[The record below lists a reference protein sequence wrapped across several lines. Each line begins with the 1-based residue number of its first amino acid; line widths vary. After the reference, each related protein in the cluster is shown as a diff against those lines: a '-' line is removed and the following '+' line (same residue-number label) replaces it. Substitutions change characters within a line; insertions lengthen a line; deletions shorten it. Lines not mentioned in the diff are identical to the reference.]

1 MLRIRGLTKNYKTNS
16 GDVQAVKEVDL
27 DVGVGEIVTLLGPSG
42 CGKTTMLR
50 CVAGLEQPDSGE
62 IEIDGQC
69 VFSRPLRTSVPTHR
83 RPIAIVFQ
91 SYAIWPHMN
100 VFENVAYPLRVS
112 RARFTKAEVQD
123 RVMDALDTV
132 RIPDLAGR
140 SATTLSG
147 GQQQRVALARA
158 LVREPKLL
166 LLDEPLSNLDARLR
180 EEMRLELKE
189 LFDRTGISALYVT
202 HDHLEALVLSDRIV
216 VMNAGAVAQ
225 QGTPRE
231 LFAQPKDEFVADF
244 LGAGNLLPA
253 VVQEVAAGSVR
264 LDVGFTTLRCP
275 AVAGVAAGAEGAGG
289 ATARGASAE
298 PDQFDGGGHL
308 AGLPGGGRSVPGHG
322 DGVPRRRRGPP
333 PAGAHGPEARQ
344 LFPRR
349 AGVPAHIT
357 GKLHRGPYGRCV
369 GPALPTVLVSRWAF
383 PCTKGCRKLCQLLF
397 NPPSLGYASAR
408 EEATRTKRIIQRDEA
423 TEYWDREESTLV
435 DVIEIRLPLRPGYL

>member
-1 MLRIRGLTKNYKTNS
+1 MLRIRGLTKSYKTNS

-42 CGKTTMLR
+42 CGKTTTLR

-69 VFSRPLRTSVPTHR
+69 VFSRPLRTNVPTHR

-112 RARFTKAEVQD
+112 RTRFTKAEVQN

-225 QGTPRE
+225 QGMPRE

-275 AVAGVAAGAEGAGG
+275 AVAGVAAGAEVLVALRPEGLALSRTNSTEGVISLACRVEAEAFLG
-289 ATARGASAE
+289 TAMEYRVGVGDHHLRVRMALE
-298 PDQFDGGGHL
+298 PDSFS
-308 AGLPGGGRSVPGHG
+308 PGEQAYLLISPESCIVVPT
-322 DGVPRRRRGPP
+322 
-333 PAGAHGPEARQ
+333 AAA
-344 LFPRR
+344 
-349 AGVPAHIT
+349 
-357 GKLHRGPYGRCV
+357 
-369 GPALPTVLVSRWAF
+369 
-383 PCTKGCRKLCQLLF
+383 
-397 NPPSLGYASAR
+397 
-408 EEATRTKRIIQRDEA
+408 
-423 TEYWDREESTLV
+423 
-435 DVIEIRLPLRPGYL
+435 